1 MPQRWPRQLPRQ
13 LLVLPRRRLQLQVVR
28 LQPALQPANALKRSA
43 SHSGSFGRLSS
54 RVSSSDGER
63 DGESSLDYGESS
75 LDYGESS
82 ADGAAG
88 GGGGNE
94 SAGVS
99 LFVVCHDLSDA
110 LRQAER
116 EIEQKAHRVLNH
128 TAKRVMANTS
138 QCCRMVIAQLEPLR
152 TSEAGTRSEDD
163 ASVIDSAVGLL
174 STTLSESM
182 TGYHMCRTAILQ
194 AGIES
199 GEHTPVLETF
209 RLSTLFDD
217 LGFST
222 HKQITLVDNVALDV
236 RGDLQLLSCILFNA
250 VHNALMHGAVHAN
263 VTIETRLERAR
274 LKCAG
279 GQSDAAE
286 VAAAAAAA
294 GEAAEAAKKDSTG
307 RRPLRENGGDEVGD
321 EVGGKVR
328 GEVGGDGGGDG
339 GGDRGGD
346 GGGDGGGDRD
356 YLHVIVRNLAG
367 GNHTALRSMCVSDLL
382 AAAPSLATALRQQ
395 GVGAEGSTF
404 LGLPEIYRASRMVVP
419 HADVHLWVREEEVVF
434 ELTMTLAREAQASG
448 HIPSGQAVFGQASS
462 GQTPSGQ
469 AQASQ
474 QEALPQALP
483 QTSPHAGQAEATIP
497 QPLPPSEP
505 SRRVLPN
512 ATVADPALPPG
523 MVFVCCDDDDIPRIF
538 AESVLLPAARAD
550 IHASQVIGETYE
562 EVLHV
567 PDLVMEL
574 AERHGHD
581 RVCGL
586 FDQNLT
592 NYHEGAVFG
601 TGLCRELRQRGFCGC
616 LVIQSAND
624 EICAERE
631 YLAAGANGSLGKVLR
646 GGPEELIRRLAALW
660 AKGEYTLPIVS
671 PTFT

>member
-1 MPQRWPRQLPRQ
+1 MTPRA
-13 LLVLPRRRLQLQVVR
+13 RR
-28 LQPALQPANALKRSA
+28 A
-43 SHSGSFGRLSS
+43 
-54 RVSSSDGER
+54 VS
-63 DGESSLDYGESS
+63 
-75 LDYGESS
+75 
-82 ADGAAG
+82 
-88 GGGGNE
+88 
-94 SAGVS
+94 
-99 LFVVCHDLSDA
+99 
-110 LRQAER
+110 
-116 EIEQKAHRVLNH
+116 
-128 TAKRVMANTS
+128 
-138 QCCRMVIAQLEPLR
+138 
-152 TSEAGTRSEDD
+152 
-163 ASVIDSAVGLL
+163 
-174 STTLSESM
+174 
-182 TGYHMCRTAILQ
+182 
-194 AGIES
+194 
-199 GEHTPVLETF
+199 TPVV
-209 RLSTLFDD
+209 
-217 LGFST
+217 
-222 HKQITLVDNVALDV
+222 QVDNVALDV

-523 MVFVCCDDDDIPRIF
+523 MVFVCCDDDDIPRCR
-538 AESVLLPAARAD
+538 AQLPGTHTPVLALPQSALTLHSPAATPSRLPF
-550 IHASQVIGETYE
+550 ASPP
-562 EVLHV
+562 L
-567 PDLVMEL
+567 PP
-574 AERHGHD
+574 
-581 RVCGL
+581 
-586 FDQNLT
+586 
-592 NYHEGAVFG
+592 
-601 TGLCRELRQRGFCGC
+601 
-616 LVIQSAND
+616 
-624 EICAERE
+624 
-631 YLAAGANGSLGKVLR
+631 SL
-646 GGPEELIRRLAALW
+646 P
-660 AKGEYTLPIVS
+660 
-671 PTFT
+671 